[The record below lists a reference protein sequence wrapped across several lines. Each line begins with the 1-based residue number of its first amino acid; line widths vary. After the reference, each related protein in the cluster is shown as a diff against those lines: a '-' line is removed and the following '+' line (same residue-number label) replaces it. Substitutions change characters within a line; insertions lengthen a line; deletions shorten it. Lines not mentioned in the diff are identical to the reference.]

1 MIDETNNEEEKFVF
15 FEDEDGEAN
24 ECLTGEEDWDSMWD
38 ILHRWTEHGQ
48 HLRDVLH
55 DRVPNVL
62 LEYGGNDDDKKM
74 QYIADNLDL
83 ECPNRFFIED
93 VSKVVDDWV
102 LGNLTASEAV
112 ITLQDDIFPDYF
124 DGC

>member
-15 FEDEDGEAN
+15 FEDEDGQAN
-24 ECLTGEEDWDSMWD
+24 ESLTGEEDWNGMWNT
-38 ILHRWTEHGQ
+38 LLKWTDHGQ

-62 LEYGGNDDDKKM
+62 LEYGGNSDDKKM
-74 QYIADNLDL
+74 QYIADNLDIQ
-83 ECPNRFFIED
+83 CPNRYFVTA
-93 VSKVVDDWV
+93 VSEVVDDWV
-102 LGNLTASEAV
+102 LANITAEEAV
-112 ITLQDDIFPDYF
+112 TTLRDEVFPDFF